1 MKQQN
6 LVQELELLYK
16 LLSEVKKSWRVG
28 NDQKGLQDFSQSIQ
42 KLKNIVN
49 IHLSLENKP
58 LIRFKELK
66 QILEYLHLLLMNKD
80 IIGITDTIEFQL
92 IPLIQ
97 DWEVEVKKNESR
109 KK

>member
-1 MKQQN
+1 MRHQD
-6 LVQELELLYK
+6 LVQELGLLYK

-42 KLKNIVN
+42 QLKHIVN
-49 IHLSLENKP
+49 IHLSLKNKP

-66 QILEYLHLLLMNKD
+66 QILEYLHFLLINND
-80 IIGITDTIEFQL
+80 VIGITDTIEFQL

-97 DWEVEVKKNESR
+97 DWEVEVKKNESS